1 MPGGTIMKTDS
12 QIRSE
17 GMTALIEKLGPAEAT
32 RFMTLVQ
39 REGFD
44 YTHWRQNKR
53 GSNCGFAKQWEERGI
68 SFQSST
74 ATGLNAC

>member
-1 MPGGTIMKTDS
+1 MKTDT

-17 GMTALIEKLGPAEAT
+17 GMMALIDRLGPVEAT

-44 YTHWRQNKR
+44 YTRWRQDLFEGKTVDQIADMARR
-53 GSNCGFAKQWEERGI
+53 GKETQ
-68 SFQSST
+68 
-74 ATGLNAC
+74 

>member
-1 MPGGTIMKTDS
+1 MKTDT

-17 GMTALIEKLGPAEAT
+17 GMMALIDRLGPAEAT

-44 YTHWRQNKR
+44 YTKWRQGLFEGKGVDQIADLGTEKKR
-53 GSNCGFAKQWEERGI
+53 PDNQ
-68 SFQSST
+68 
-74 ATGLNAC
+74 

>member
-1 MPGGTIMKTDS
+1 MKTDS

-17 GMTALIEKLGPAEAT
+17 GMTALIDRLGPAEAT

-44 YTHWRQNKR
+44 YTKWRQNLFEGKTVDEIAELTR
-53 GSNCGFAKQWEERGI
+53 AEKKAE
-68 SFQSST
+68 
-74 ATGLNAC
+74 

>member
-1 MPGGTIMKTDS
+1 MKTDA

-17 GMTALIEKLGPAEAT
+17 GMMALFDRLGPAEAT

-44 YTHWRQNKR
+44 YTNWRQNLFEDKTVDQIADIAH
-53 GSNCGFAKQWEERGI
+53 GVKKTE
-68 SFQSST
+68 
-74 ATGLNAC
+74 

>member
-1 MPGGTIMKTDS
+1 MKTDA

-17 GMTALIEKLGPAEAT
+17 GMMALLDRLGPAEVT

-44 YTHWRQNKR
+44 YTKWRQDL
-53 GSNCGFAKQWEERGI
+53 
-68 SFQSST
+68 FQGKT
-74 ATGLNAC
+74 VDQIADMAREKKGG